1 MRTGTFTTTVHRD
14 YSSVIAAIPIMAL
27 LALCIMAA
35 LVTLFAAAFRS
46 VGPHGA
52 TPAVFA
58 PAGKERMSHAPA
70 HPIHVLMWVPG
81 ISCHWMQA
89 FSPFVPSQ
97 TCRQAFCKAAKL
109 GVCQRV
115 NALCQNK

>member
-1 MRTGTFTTTVHRD
+1 MCFVNYNKLSQYRVTKQTHIREDSGVRTGTFSTTVHRD

-35 LVTLFAAAFRS
+35 LVTLFAAAFRT

-58 PAGKERMSHAPA
+58 PAGKERMSRAPA
-70 HPIHVLMWVPG
+70 HPIHVLRWEAMHLLLLAGKCEEMLSV
-81 ISCHWMQA
+81 S
-89 FSPFVPSQ
+89 
-97 TCRQAFCKAAKL
+97 
-109 GVCQRV
+109 
-115 NALCQNK
+115 

>member
-1 MRTGTFTTTVHRD
+1 MQKGVTTQDHTREASGVRTGTFTTTVHRD

-27 LALCIMAA
+27 LALCLMAA

-58 PAGKERMSHAPA
+58 PAGKERMSRAPA
-70 HPIHVLMWVPG
+70 HPIHVLRW
-81 ISCHWMQA
+81 
-89 FSPFVPSQ
+89 
-97 TCRQAFCKAAKL
+97 AAMHL
-109 GVCQRV
+109 LPLHASLQP
-115 NALCQNK
+115 